1 MAGSFGL
8 MLATIGLLSMTEA
21 NPGRIQI
28 PATHRVESNAVTGL
42 QRFKENGLRG
52 LFYVP
57 RSYNPNE
64 PLPLLILLH
73 GGGRNASDWFGSY
86 SLRAERGRFIVV
98 APDSFGRTWGSN
110 GDYGP
115 DVLRINAALAVVSA
129 AMQSIPA
136 ASSSAAFPT
145 ALPMR
150 SRWACSMAIGSA
162 A

>member
-86 SLRAERGRFIVV
+86 FRRVEGVWWMCFVRGSLGRAWCV
-98 APDSFGRTWGSN
+98 T
-110 GDYGP
+110 
-115 DVLRINAALAVVSA
+115 
-129 AMQSIPA
+129 
-136 ASSSAAFPT
+136 
-145 ALPMR
+145 
-150 SRWACSMAIGSA
+150 
-162 A
+162 